1 MLLSILTAHIRE
13 AKVDEHSVLSRLVRD
28 SFRDVADRFRLTLL
42 NCPKHPS
49 NCTDQWIQNDFAR
62 GVSYYILET
71 TGKPIGCVALEKA
84 NSDTCYLERLAV
96 LPQWRRQGLGRMM
109 VDHVLARAKELDAQR
124 VSIGI
129 IAKQTELKAWY
140 KEIGFRE
147 GETKEFEQ
155 LPFRVTFMAYELQ
168 T

>member
-1 MLLSILTAHIRE
+1 MARLTAHVRE
-13 AKVDEHSVLSRLVRD
+13 AKVDECSLLSRLVRD
-28 SFRDVADRFRLTLL
+28 SFRDVAERFGLTLL

-71 TGKPIGCVALEKA
+71 NGKPIACVALEKA
-84 NSDTCYLERLAV
+84 NPDTCYLERLAV
-96 LPQWRRQGLGRMM
+96 LPEYRRQGFGRMM
-109 VDHVLARAKELDAQR
+109 VDYVLARAKEICAQR

-129 IAKQTELKAWY
+129 IAEQTELKAWY

-155 LPFRVTFMAYELQ
+155 LPFLVTLMAHEF
-168 T
+168 